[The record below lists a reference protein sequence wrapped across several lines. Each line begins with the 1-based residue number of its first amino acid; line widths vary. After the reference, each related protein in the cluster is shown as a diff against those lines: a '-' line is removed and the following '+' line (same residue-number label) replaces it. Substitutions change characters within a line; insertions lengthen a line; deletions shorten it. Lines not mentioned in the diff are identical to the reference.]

1 MEREP
6 KISPAKIIDED
17 DGRML
22 NTVLHKS
29 RVRLVRMSAIL
40 PYRPI
45 PLDELRARLLH
56 PSTSYTALDAALD
69 ILSPLT

>member
-1 MEREP
+1 
-6 KISPAKIIDED
+6 
-17 DGRML
+17 
-22 NTVLHKS
+22 
-29 RVRLVRMSAIL
+29 MSAIL